1 MSSIKIE
8 KNPGVF
14 DLLLGIRARCGG
26 ATQTPGLDDNIVHDF
41 LANDS
46 ALAIA
51 IEEAAKAFEQLRS
64 ELPDFIA
71 LTEAQQIEELLQ
83 GFTNFYADDAITPFV
98 PLAARG
104 PWLIT
109 TKGAVIHDN
118 GGYGMLGFGH
128 APPSVLAAI
137 SKPHVMAN
145 IMTPNLMM
153 GRFIKAM
160 NKELG
165 HRHSKGNP
173 FKRFLCLNSGSE
185 SVTLAARIADVN
197 SKIMTDAGGRYEGRE
212 ICILSIGGAFH
223 GRTDRP
229 ARFSDSSLKVYKQHL
244 ASFREHRLL
253 TVPPNDIEALE
264 DVFAQANRD
273 KVFIEAF
280 FVEPVMGEGNPG
292 MAITREFYDRAR
304 TLTKMHGSMLLVD
317 SIQAGLRAQG
327 CLSIIDYPGFE
338 DCDPPDME
346 TYSKALNAGQ
356 YPLSVL
362 ALTEEAA
369 ALYRKGIYG
378 NTMTTNPRC
387 LDAACEAM
395 ALLTDDLREN
405 IRARGAELRDKLKDL
420 GRELDDAMFK
430 VQGTGLLVS
439 GELDPGKY
447 KAYGANST
455 EEYIRKRGVNVIHG
469 GKNALRF
476 TPYFGI
482 TSREIDL
489 LVAAVKDALINGPV
503 ITD

>member
-8 KNPGVF
+8 KNPSVF
-14 DLLLGIRARCGG
+14 DLLLGIRARNGG
-26 ATQTPGLDDNIVHDF
+26 TVQTPGLDDNIVHDF
-41 LANDS
+41 IASDGTLSD
-46 ALAIA
+46 AIR
-51 IEEAAKAFEQLRS
+51 EAACAFEGLKT
-64 ELPDFIA
+64 ELPDFVA
-71 LTEAQQIEELLQ
+71 LSEADQITELLQ
-83 GFTNFYADDAITPFV
+83 GYTNFYADDAITPFV
-98 PLAARG
+98 PLAAKG

-109 TKGAVIHDN
+109 TKGAVIHDS

-128 APPSVLAAI
+128 APPSVVAAI

-145 IMTPNLMM
+145 IMTPNLVM
-153 GRFIKAM
+153 GRFVKAL
-160 NKELG
+160 NRELG
-165 HRHSKGNP
+165 HRNTNGNP
-173 FKRFLCLNSGSE
+173 FKRYLCLNSGSE

-197 SKIMTDAGGRYEGRE
+197 SKLQTDAGGRYEGRD
-212 ICILSIGGAFH
+212 IRILSIAGAFH

-244 ASFREHRLL
+244 ASFRENNLL
-253 TVPPNDIEALE
+253 TVPPNDVEALE
-264 DVFAQANRD
+264 DVFAKANRD

-280 FVEPVMGEGNPG
+280 FMEPVMGEGNPG

-304 TLTKMHGSMLLVD
+304 TLTKMHGSLLLID
-317 SIQAGLRAQG
+317 SIQAGMRAQG

-362 ALTEEAA
+362 ALTEDAA

-378 NTMTTNPRC
+378 NTMTTNPRA
-387 LDAACEAM
+387 LEAACEAL
-395 ALLTDDLREN
+395 ALLDDKLREN
-405 IRARGAELRDKLKDL
+405 IRARGVELRDKLKAL
-420 GRELDDAMFK
+420 GHELDDAMYK
-430 VQGTGLLVS
+430 IQGTGLLVS
-439 GELDPGKY
+439 GELDPAKY

-482 TSREIDL
+482 TSAEIDL
-489 LVAAVKDALINGPV
+489 LIDAVRDALVNGPKLA
-503 ITD
+503 D